1 MLCKAC
7 SRSFPAVDGT
17 PVEASYEINVSD
29 PYAELPYVFVTYQI
43 FDEQKL
49 NVEFSA
55 YCGSSCMKLGGQN
68 DVDHMYRYARK
79 VDFFK
84 FDDRT
89 VYNDA
94 DATSPTHEQIC
105 KMFGL
110 T

>member
-29 PYAELPYVFVTYQI
+29 PYAELPYVFITYQV
-43 FDEQKL
+43 FDNQKL
-49 NVEFSA
+49 NIEFSA
-55 YCGSSCMKLGGQN
+55 YCGSSCMKRGGQD
-68 DVDHMYRYARK
+68 DVNHMYRYSRK

-89 VYNDA
+89 TYDDSDA
-94 DATSPTHEQIC
+94 VSLSHDQIC

-110 T
+110 N